1 MTWGWV
7 EGFLNVSKAF
17 RRLDAAEGTYLKE
30 IQDDPEVRSQVCQ
43 IHERLDVMETA
54 MLSFKRQ
61 FAAYEYLWT
70 TDIQAM
76 FREFL

>member
-1 MTWGWV
+1 MQRYCPNARPLGHTTV
-7 EGFLNVSKAF
+7 LYRA
-17 RRLDAAEGTYLKE
+17 
-30 IQDDPEVRSQVCQ
+30 QDDPEVRSQVCQ

-54 MLSFKRQ
+54 MLEFKRQ

-76 FREFL
+76 FREFLK